1 VRGARPGGVGVTAG
15 ATAVHPCQLNTRT
28 LVSKKKYLLLRRSVK
43 PLVLV
48 SSFTYHL
55 IISNINDCM
64 DLSFFPIL
72 LF

>member
-1 VRGARPGGVGVTAG
+1 VRGARPGGVTAG
-15 ATAVHPCQLNTRT
+15 ATAVHPCQLNTGT
-28 LVSKKKYLLLRRSVK
+28 LVSKKNYLLLRRYVK
-43 PLVLV
+43 LFVLV